1 MKRILIVEDEQD
13 IQELLEAY
21 LGDAGYETA
30 TAGDGIEAV
39 SLFQQEA
46 FDLVL
51 LDVMLP
57 KLDGFGVCE
66 LIRRQSR
73 VPIVLLTALDG
84 EAEQLRGFDLEI
96 DDYITKP
103 FSMPILLRKLAAVL
117 RRAGGDAPGRCLRYR
132 GLTLDPDAVEVR
144 LDGRVLEQLTAREFE
159 LLRELLS
166 SPGRVFTREILLAKL
181 WGYDFFGD
189 ERVVDSHIKNLRKK
203 LGVDYIETVRGWA
216 TVCRRNIRES
226 LTARIFLLTLLLLLG
241 AGGLTFGLIAWAT
254 PITYVSV
261 VGDRLQVQVNEL
273 TDRLAL
279 TKLADAGPILDVFV
293 RESGAAVPLA
303 SPDGESVDTGSLY
316 VSVTTAVQE
325 SDSVSTYTYGADG
338 GPAQRERAGH
348 YVTTAL
354 SDALIAEVTFADR
367 AETYQLLVVPPMRL
381 ANQAVEALN
390 RAAPCLALAL
400 LAFSLLCAV
409 GYSRYLARPIVRISS
424 IAGRMA
430 ELDFQWKCGETR
442 RDEIGALG
450 RSLDEM
456 AERLSAALAELEEAN
471 AALRGDM
478 ERARELERQRL
489 AFFSAASHELKTPVT
504 ILKGQLSGMLDGV
517 GVYRDREKYLARS
530 LQVAGRMEA
539 LVGELLAVSRMESD
553 GASRREAVELSALTA
568 EKLAQD
574 AELLEQRGMTVL
586 EALEPGLLVE
596 GERALLGRAVENLLS
611 NAALYSP
618 EGAEIRVTAAGRGAQ
633 VVLTVENTGARIPAE
648 ALPHLFEAFY
658 RAEPSRSRATGG
670 SGLGLYLVR
679 MIVERHGG
687 TCRIENSADGVRFT
701 ALIPRL
707 STENT

>member
-1 MKRILIVEDEQD
+1 M
-13 IQELLEAY
+13 
-21 LGDAGYETA
+21 
-30 TAGDGIEAV
+30 
-39 SLFQQEA
+39 
-46 FDLVL
+46 
-51 LDVMLP
+51 
-57 KLDGFGVCE
+57 
-66 LIRRQSR
+66 
-73 VPIVLLTALDG
+73 
-84 EAEQLRGFDLEI
+84 
-96 DDYITKP
+96 
-103 FSMPILLRKLAAVL
+103 
-117 RRAGGDAPGRCLRYR
+117 
-132 GLTLDPDAVEVR
+132 
-144 LDGRVLEQLTAREFE
+144 
-159 LLRELLS
+159 
-166 SPGRVFTREILLAKL
+166 
-181 WGYDFFGD
+181 
-189 ERVVDSHIKNLRKK
+189 
-203 LGVDYIETVRGWA
+203 
-216 TVCRRNIRES
+216 CRRNIRES

-293 RESGAAVPLA
+293 RESGAAVSLA

-553 GASRREAVELSALTA
+553 GASRREVVELSALTA

-707 STENT
+707 STENTYSLPLSSTGGRYPWDEPKQERMPSHANYPARTEHDLSQRQEGPPGGERLPGQPQPDRPAGPQRRGQIHPDEAAGGGPAAHRRRHTGGRRASDQMRAGLPGPPGLSAPGLRSV

>member
-1 MKRILIVEDEQD
+1 M
-13 IQELLEAY
+13 
-21 LGDAGYETA
+21 
-30 TAGDGIEAV
+30 
-39 SLFQQEA
+39 
-46 FDLVL
+46 
-51 LDVMLP
+51 
-57 KLDGFGVCE
+57 
-66 LIRRQSR
+66 
-73 VPIVLLTALDG
+73 
-84 EAEQLRGFDLEI
+84 
-96 DDYITKP
+96 
-103 FSMPILLRKLAAVL
+103 
-117 RRAGGDAPGRCLRYR
+117 
-132 GLTLDPDAVEVR
+132 
-144 LDGRVLEQLTAREFE
+144 
-159 LLRELLS
+159 
-166 SPGRVFTREILLAKL
+166 
-181 WGYDFFGD
+181 
-189 ERVVDSHIKNLRKK
+189 
-203 LGVDYIETVRGWA
+203 
-216 TVCRRNIRES
+216 CRRNIRES

-261 VGDRLQVQVNEL
+261 VGDRLQVQVSEL

-293 RESGAAVPLA
+293 RESGAAVSLA

-390 RAAPCLALAL
+390 RAAPCLALA
-400 LAFSLLCAV
+400 AFSLLCAV

-574 AELLEQRGMTVL
+574 AELLEQRGMTAV

-618 EGAEIRVTAAGRGAQ
+618 EGAEIRVTAAARGAWA
-633 VVLTVENTGARIPAE
+633 VLTVENTGARIPAE

-701 ALIPRL
+701 ALLPRL

>member
-1 MKRILIVEDEQD
+1 M
-13 IQELLEAY
+13 
-21 LGDAGYETA
+21 
-30 TAGDGIEAV
+30 
-39 SLFQQEA
+39 
-46 FDLVL
+46 
-51 LDVMLP
+51 
-57 KLDGFGVCE
+57 
-66 LIRRQSR
+66 
-73 VPIVLLTALDG
+73 
-84 EAEQLRGFDLEI
+84 
-96 DDYITKP
+96 
-103 FSMPILLRKLAAVL
+103 
-117 RRAGGDAPGRCLRYR
+117 
-132 GLTLDPDAVEVR
+132 
-144 LDGRVLEQLTAREFE
+144 
-159 LLRELLS
+159 
-166 SPGRVFTREILLAKL
+166 
-181 WGYDFFGD
+181 
-189 ERVVDSHIKNLRKK
+189 
-203 LGVDYIETVRGWA
+203 
-216 TVCRRNIRES
+216 CRRNIRES

-293 RESGAAVPLA
+293 RESGAAVSLA

-338 GPAQRERAGH
+338 GRAQREGAGH

-574 AELLEQRGMTVL
+574 AELL
-586 EALEPGLLVE
+586 
-596 GERALLGRAVENLLS
+596 GRAVENLLS

-618 EGAEIRVTAAGRGAQ
+618 EGAEIRVTAAARGAWA
-633 VVLTVENTGARIPAE
+633 VLTVENTGARIPAE

-701 ALIPRL
+701 ALLPRL

>member
-1 MKRILIVEDEQD
+1 M
-13 IQELLEAY
+13 
-21 LGDAGYETA
+21 
-30 TAGDGIEAV
+30 
-39 SLFQQEA
+39 
-46 FDLVL
+46 
-51 LDVMLP
+51 
-57 KLDGFGVCE
+57 
-66 LIRRQSR
+66 
-73 VPIVLLTALDG
+73 
-84 EAEQLRGFDLEI
+84 
-96 DDYITKP
+96 
-103 FSMPILLRKLAAVL
+103 
-117 RRAGGDAPGRCLRYR
+117 
-132 GLTLDPDAVEVR
+132 
-144 LDGRVLEQLTAREFE
+144 
-159 LLRELLS
+159 
-166 SPGRVFTREILLAKL
+166 
-181 WGYDFFGD
+181 
-189 ERVVDSHIKNLRKK
+189 
-203 LGVDYIETVRGWA
+203 
-216 TVCRRNIRES
+216 CRRNIRES

-293 RESGAAVPLA
+293 RESGAAVSLA

-338 GPAQRERAGH
+338 GPAQGERTGH

-367 AETYQLLVVPPMRL
+367 TETYQLLVVPPMRL

-530 LQVAGRMEA
+530 LQVAGRLEA
-539 LVGELLAVSRMESD
+539 LVGE
-553 GASRREAVELSALTA
+553 
-568 EKLAQD
+568 
-574 AELLEQRGMTVL
+574 
-586 EALEPGLLVE
+586 LLVE

>member
-1 MKRILIVEDEQD
+1 M
-13 IQELLEAY
+13 
-21 LGDAGYETA
+21 
-30 TAGDGIEAV
+30 
-39 SLFQQEA
+39 
-46 FDLVL
+46 
-51 LDVMLP
+51 
-57 KLDGFGVCE
+57 
-66 LIRRQSR
+66 
-73 VPIVLLTALDG
+73 
-84 EAEQLRGFDLEI
+84 
-96 DDYITKP
+96 
-103 FSMPILLRKLAAVL
+103 
-117 RRAGGDAPGRCLRYR
+117 
-132 GLTLDPDAVEVR
+132 
-144 LDGRVLEQLTAREFE
+144 
-159 LLRELLS
+159 
-166 SPGRVFTREILLAKL
+166 
-181 WGYDFFGD
+181 
-189 ERVVDSHIKNLRKK
+189 
-203 LGVDYIETVRGWA
+203 
-216 TVCRRNIRES
+216 
-226 LTARIFLLTLLLLLG
+226 
-241 AGGLTFGLIAWAT
+241 
-254 PITYVSV
+254 

-279 TKLADAGPILDVFV
+279 TKLADAVPILDVFV
-293 RESGAAVPLA
+293 RESGAAVSLA

-338 GPAQRERAGH
+338 GRAQREGAGH

-504 ILKGQLSGMLDGV
+504 ILKGQLAGMLEGV
-517 GVYRDREKYLARS
+517 GVYQDRDKYLLRS
-530 LQVAGRMEA
+530 LQTTGRMER
-539 LVGELLAVSRMESD
+539 LIGEMLSISRMES
-553 GASRREAVELSALTA
+553 GSAAVRQDPVDLSPLMAQQLAL
-568 EKLAQD
+568 D
-574 AELLEQRGMTVL
+574 RELLEQRGQQLVSALTPGITVP
-586 EALEPGLLVE
+586 AD
-596 GERALLGRAVENLLS
+596 ASLLGKAVGNLLS
-611 NAALYSP
+611 NASRYSP
-618 EGAEIRVTAAGRGAQ
+618 EGAEIRVWCGRLEGRPA
-633 VVLTVENTGARIPAE
+633 LSVENTGARVSGD

-658 RAEPSRSRATGG
+658 REEGSRNRSTGG
-670 SGLGLYLVR
+670 SGLGLYLVK
-679 MIVERHGG
+679 MILDRHGSVC
-687 TCRIENSADGVRFT
+687 TI
-701 ALIPRL
+701 
-707 STENT
+707 

>member
-1 MKRILIVEDEQD
+1 M
-13 IQELLEAY
+13 
-21 LGDAGYETA
+21 
-30 TAGDGIEAV
+30 
-39 SLFQQEA
+39 
-46 FDLVL
+46 
-51 LDVMLP
+51 
-57 KLDGFGVCE
+57 
-66 LIRRQSR
+66 
-73 VPIVLLTALDG
+73 
-84 EAEQLRGFDLEI
+84 
-96 DDYITKP
+96 
-103 FSMPILLRKLAAVL
+103 
-117 RRAGGDAPGRCLRYR
+117 
-132 GLTLDPDAVEVR
+132 
-144 LDGRVLEQLTAREFE
+144 
-159 LLRELLS
+159 
-166 SPGRVFTREILLAKL
+166 
-181 WGYDFFGD
+181 
-189 ERVVDSHIKNLRKK
+189 
-203 LGVDYIETVRGWA
+203 
-216 TVCRRNIRES
+216 
-226 LTARIFLLTLLLLLG
+226 
-241 AGGLTFGLIAWAT
+241 
-254 PITYVSV
+254 
-261 VGDRLQVQVNEL
+261 
-273 TDRLAL
+273 
-279 TKLADAGPILDVFV
+279 
-293 RESGAAVPLA
+293 
-303 SPDGESVDTGSLY
+303 
-316 VSVTTAVQE
+316 
-325 SDSVSTYTYGADG
+325 STYTYGADG

-539 LVGELLAVSRMESD
+539 LVGGLLA
-553 GASRREAVELSALTA
+553 GASRREVVELSALTA

-574 AELLEQRGMTVL
+574 AELLEQRGMTAV

-701 ALIPRL
+701 ALLPRL

>member
-1 MKRILIVEDEQD
+1 M
-13 IQELLEAY
+13 
-21 LGDAGYETA
+21 
-30 TAGDGIEAV
+30 
-39 SLFQQEA
+39 
-46 FDLVL
+46 
-51 LDVMLP
+51 
-57 KLDGFGVCE
+57 
-66 LIRRQSR
+66 
-73 VPIVLLTALDG
+73 
-84 EAEQLRGFDLEI
+84 
-96 DDYITKP
+96 
-103 FSMPILLRKLAAVL
+103 
-117 RRAGGDAPGRCLRYR
+117 
-132 GLTLDPDAVEVR
+132 
-144 LDGRVLEQLTAREFE
+144 
-159 LLRELLS
+159 
-166 SPGRVFTREILLAKL
+166 
-181 WGYDFFGD
+181 
-189 ERVVDSHIKNLRKK
+189 
-203 LGVDYIETVRGWA
+203 
-216 TVCRRNIRES
+216 CRRNIRES

-261 VGDRLQVQVNEL
+261 VGDRLQVQVSEL

-293 RESGAAVPLA
+293 RESGAAVSLA

-553 GASRREAVELSALTA
+553 GAVRPDGGEAGPGRR
-568 EKLAQD
+568 
-574 AELLEQRGMTVL
+574 
-586 EALEPGLLVE
+586 
-596 GERALLGRAVENLLS
+596 
-611 NAALYSP
+611 
-618 EGAEIRVTAAGRGAQ
+618 AAGAAGDDRGGGAGAG
-633 VVLTVENTGARIPAE
+633 TSGGGGARPAGPCGGKP
-648 ALPHLFEAFY
+648 ALQRRPLLA
-658 RAEPSRSRATGG
+658 GG
-670 SGLGLYLVR
+670 GGDPGDCGGPGGLG
-679 MIVERHGG
+679 G
-687 TCRIENSADGVRFT
+687 ADGGKHRGPHPGRGPAPPV
-701 ALIPRL
+701 
-707 STENT
+707 

>member
-1 MKRILIVEDEQD
+1 M
-13 IQELLEAY
+13 
-21 LGDAGYETA
+21 
-30 TAGDGIEAV
+30 
-39 SLFQQEA
+39 
-46 FDLVL
+46 
-51 LDVMLP
+51 
-57 KLDGFGVCE
+57 
-66 LIRRQSR
+66 
-73 VPIVLLTALDG
+73 
-84 EAEQLRGFDLEI
+84 
-96 DDYITKP
+96 
-103 FSMPILLRKLAAVL
+103 
-117 RRAGGDAPGRCLRYR
+117 
-132 GLTLDPDAVEVR
+132 
-144 LDGRVLEQLTAREFE
+144 
-159 LLRELLS
+159 
-166 SPGRVFTREILLAKL
+166 
-181 WGYDFFGD
+181 
-189 ERVVDSHIKNLRKK
+189 
-203 LGVDYIETVRGWA
+203 
-216 TVCRRNIRES
+216 CRRNIRES

-293 RESGAAVPLA
+293 RESGAAVSLA

-338 GPAQRERAGH
+338 GRAQREGAGH

-456 AERLSAALAELEEAN
+456 AELEEAN

-574 AELLEQRGMTVL
+574 AELLEQRGMTAV

-618 EGAEIRVTAAGRGAQ
+618 EGAEIRVTAAARGAWA
-633 VVLTVENTGARIPAE
+633 VLTVENTGARIPAE

-701 ALIPRL
+701 ALLPRL

>member
-1 MKRILIVEDEQD
+1 
-13 IQELLEAY
+13 
-21 LGDAGYETA
+21 
-30 TAGDGIEAV
+30 
-39 SLFQQEA
+39 
-46 FDLVL
+46 
-51 LDVMLP
+51 
-57 KLDGFGVCE
+57 
-66 LIRRQSR
+66 
-73 VPIVLLTALDG
+73 
-84 EAEQLRGFDLEI
+84 
-96 DDYITKP
+96 
-103 FSMPILLRKLAAVL
+103 
-117 RRAGGDAPGRCLRYR
+117 
-132 GLTLDPDAVEVR
+132 
-144 LDGRVLEQLTAREFE
+144 
-159 LLRELLS
+159 
-166 SPGRVFTREILLAKL
+166 
-181 WGYDFFGD
+181 
-189 ERVVDSHIKNLRKK
+189 
-203 LGVDYIETVRGWA
+203 
-216 TVCRRNIRES
+216 VCRRNIRES

-293 RESGAAVPLA
+293 RESGAAVSLA

-338 GPAQRERAGH
+338 GRAQREGAGH

-478 ERARELERQRL
+478 ERERQRL

-574 AELLEQRGMTVL
+574 AELLEQRGMTAV

-618 EGAEIRVTAAGRGAQ
+618 EGAEIRVTAAARGAQ

-701 ALIPRL
+701 ALLPRL

>member
-1 MKRILIVEDEQD
+1 M
-13 IQELLEAY
+13 
-21 LGDAGYETA
+21 
-30 TAGDGIEAV
+30 
-39 SLFQQEA
+39 
-46 FDLVL
+46 
-51 LDVMLP
+51 
-57 KLDGFGVCE
+57 
-66 LIRRQSR
+66 
-73 VPIVLLTALDG
+73 
-84 EAEQLRGFDLEI
+84 
-96 DDYITKP
+96 
-103 FSMPILLRKLAAVL
+103 
-117 RRAGGDAPGRCLRYR
+117 
-132 GLTLDPDAVEVR
+132 
-144 LDGRVLEQLTAREFE
+144 
-159 LLRELLS
+159 
-166 SPGRVFTREILLAKL
+166 
-181 WGYDFFGD
+181 
-189 ERVVDSHIKNLRKK
+189 
-203 LGVDYIETVRGWA
+203 
-216 TVCRRNIRES
+216 CRRNIRES

-293 RESGAAVPLA
+293 RESGAAVSLA

-338 GPAQRERAGH
+338 GPAQGERTGH

-367 AETYQLLVVPPMRL
+367 TETYQLLVVPPMRL

-539 LVGELLAVSRMESD
+539 L
-553 GASRREAVELSALTA
+553 
-568 EKLAQD
+568 
-574 AELLEQRGMTVL
+574 
-586 EALEPGLLVE
+586 EPGLLVE

>member
-1 MKRILIVEDEQD
+1 M
-13 IQELLEAY
+13 
-21 LGDAGYETA
+21 
-30 TAGDGIEAV
+30 
-39 SLFQQEA
+39 
-46 FDLVL
+46 
-51 LDVMLP
+51 
-57 KLDGFGVCE
+57 
-66 LIRRQSR
+66 
-73 VPIVLLTALDG
+73 
-84 EAEQLRGFDLEI
+84 
-96 DDYITKP
+96 
-103 FSMPILLRKLAAVL
+103 
-117 RRAGGDAPGRCLRYR
+117 
-132 GLTLDPDAVEVR
+132 
-144 LDGRVLEQLTAREFE
+144 
-159 LLRELLS
+159 
-166 SPGRVFTREILLAKL
+166 
-181 WGYDFFGD
+181 
-189 ERVVDSHIKNLRKK
+189 
-203 LGVDYIETVRGWA
+203 
-216 TVCRRNIRES
+216 CRRNIRES
-226 LTARIFLLTLLLLLG
+226 LTARIFLLTLLLLG

-279 TKLADAGPILDVFV
+279 TKLADAGPILDGFV
-293 RESGAAVPLA
+293 RESGAAVSLA

-456 AERLSAALAELEEAN
+456 AERL
-471 AALRGDM
+471 
-478 ERARELERQRL
+478 

-574 AELLEQRGMTVL
+574 AELLEQRGMTAV

-611 NAALYSP
+611 NAALYSQ
-618 EGAEIRVTAAGRGAQ
+618 EGAEIRVTAAARGAWA
-633 VVLTVENTGARIPAE
+633 VLTVENTGARIPAE

-701 ALIPRL
+701 ALLPRL

>member
-1 MKRILIVEDEQD
+1 M
-13 IQELLEAY
+13 
-21 LGDAGYETA
+21 
-30 TAGDGIEAV
+30 
-39 SLFQQEA
+39 
-46 FDLVL
+46 
-51 LDVMLP
+51 
-57 KLDGFGVCE
+57 
-66 LIRRQSR
+66 
-73 VPIVLLTALDG
+73 
-84 EAEQLRGFDLEI
+84 
-96 DDYITKP
+96 
-103 FSMPILLRKLAAVL
+103 
-117 RRAGGDAPGRCLRYR
+117 
-132 GLTLDPDAVEVR
+132 
-144 LDGRVLEQLTAREFE
+144 
-159 LLRELLS
+159 
-166 SPGRVFTREILLAKL
+166 
-181 WGYDFFGD
+181 
-189 ERVVDSHIKNLRKK
+189 
-203 LGVDYIETVRGWA
+203 
-216 TVCRRNIRES
+216 CRRNIRES

-293 RESGAAVPLA
+293 RESGAAVSLA

-338 GPAQRERAGH
+338 GRAQREGAGH

-456 AERLSAALAELEEAN
+456 AERLSAA
-471 AALRGDM
+471 
-478 ERARELERQRL
+478 
-489 AFFSAASHELKTPVT
+489 SHELKTPVT

-574 AELLEQRGMTVL
+574 AELLEQRGMTAV

-618 EGAEIRVTAAGRGAQ
+618 EGAEIRVTAAARGAWA
-633 VVLTVENTGARIPAE
+633 VLTVENTGARIPAE

-701 ALIPRL
+701 ALLPRL

>member
-1 MKRILIVEDEQD
+1 M
-13 IQELLEAY
+13 
-21 LGDAGYETA
+21 
-30 TAGDGIEAV
+30 
-39 SLFQQEA
+39 
-46 FDLVL
+46 
-51 LDVMLP
+51 
-57 KLDGFGVCE
+57 
-66 LIRRQSR
+66 
-73 VPIVLLTALDG
+73 
-84 EAEQLRGFDLEI
+84 
-96 DDYITKP
+96 
-103 FSMPILLRKLAAVL
+103 
-117 RRAGGDAPGRCLRYR
+117 
-132 GLTLDPDAVEVR
+132 
-144 LDGRVLEQLTAREFE
+144 
-159 LLRELLS
+159 
-166 SPGRVFTREILLAKL
+166 
-181 WGYDFFGD
+181 
-189 ERVVDSHIKNLRKK
+189 
-203 LGVDYIETVRGWA
+203 
-216 TVCRRNIRES
+216 CRRNIRES

-293 RESGAAVPLA
+293 RESGAAVSLA

-471 AALRGDM
+471 AVCGDM

-489 AFFSAASHELKTPVT
+489 AFFSAASHELEDPVT
-504 ILKGQLSGMLDGV
+504 ILKGQLSGMLEGV
-517 GVYRDREKYLARS
+517 GVYRDREKIWP
-530 LQVAGRMEA
+530 
-539 LVGELLAVSRMESD
+539 
-553 GASRREAVELSALTA
+553 ASRW
-568 EKLAQD
+568 
-574 AELLEQRGMTVL
+574 RG
-586 EALEPGLLVE
+586 GWRCWW
-596 GERALLGRAVENLLS
+596 G
-611 NAALYSP
+611 
-618 EGAEIRVTAAGRGAQ
+618 AAGRVPHGVGRRLPSGGGGA
-633 VVLTVENTGARIPAE
+633 VRPDGGEAGPGRRAAGAAGDDRGGGAGAGTSGGGGARPAGPWCGKP
-648 ALPHLFEAFY
+648 ALQRRPLLA
-658 RAEPSRSRATGG
+658 GG
-670 SGLGLYLVR
+670 GGDPGDCAAARGLGR
-679 MIVERHGG
+679 
-687 TCRIENSADGVRFT
+687 C
-701 ALIPRL
+701 
-707 STENT
+707 

>member
-1 MKRILIVEDEQD
+1 M
-13 IQELLEAY
+13 
-21 LGDAGYETA
+21 
-30 TAGDGIEAV
+30 
-39 SLFQQEA
+39 
-46 FDLVL
+46 
-51 LDVMLP
+51 
-57 KLDGFGVCE
+57 
-66 LIRRQSR
+66 
-73 VPIVLLTALDG
+73 
-84 EAEQLRGFDLEI
+84 
-96 DDYITKP
+96 
-103 FSMPILLRKLAAVL
+103 
-117 RRAGGDAPGRCLRYR
+117 
-132 GLTLDPDAVEVR
+132 
-144 LDGRVLEQLTAREFE
+144 
-159 LLRELLS
+159 
-166 SPGRVFTREILLAKL
+166 
-181 WGYDFFGD
+181 
-189 ERVVDSHIKNLRKK
+189 
-203 LGVDYIETVRGWA
+203 
-216 TVCRRNIRES
+216 CRRNIRES

-261 VGDRLQVQVNEL
+261 VGDRLQVQVSEL

-293 RESGAAVPLA
+293 RESGAAVSLA
-303 SPDGESVDTGSLY
+303 GPDGESVDTGSLY

-325 SDSVSTYTYGADG
+325 SDSVSTYTYGG
-338 GPAQRERAGH
+338 RAQGEGAGY

-354 SDALIAEVTFADR
+354 SDALTAEVTFADR
-367 AETYQLLVVPPMRL
+367 AETYQLLVVPPIRL

-574 AELLEQRGMTVL
+574 AELLEQRGMTAV

-596 GERALLGRAVENLLS
+596 GERARLGRAVENLLS

-618 EGAEIRVTAAGRGAQ
+618 EGAEIRVTAAARGAWA
-633 VVLTVENTGARIPAE
+633 VLTVENTGARIPAE

-701 ALIPRL
+701 ARLPRL

>member
-1 MKRILIVEDEQD
+1 M
-13 IQELLEAY
+13 
-21 LGDAGYETA
+21 
-30 TAGDGIEAV
+30 
-39 SLFQQEA
+39 
-46 FDLVL
+46 
-51 LDVMLP
+51 
-57 KLDGFGVCE
+57 
-66 LIRRQSR
+66 
-73 VPIVLLTALDG
+73 
-84 EAEQLRGFDLEI
+84 
-96 DDYITKP
+96 
-103 FSMPILLRKLAAVL
+103 
-117 RRAGGDAPGRCLRYR
+117 
-132 GLTLDPDAVEVR
+132 
-144 LDGRVLEQLTAREFE
+144 
-159 LLRELLS
+159 
-166 SPGRVFTREILLAKL
+166 
-181 WGYDFFGD
+181 
-189 ERVVDSHIKNLRKK
+189 
-203 LGVDYIETVRGWA
+203 
-216 TVCRRNIRES
+216 CRRNIRES

-293 RESGAAVPLA
+293 RESGAAVSLA

-338 GPAQRERAGH
+338 GPAQGERTGH

-367 AETYQLLVVPPMRL
+367 TETYQLLVVPPMRL

-517 GVYRDREKYLARS
+517 GVYR
-530 LQVAGRMEA
+530 
-539 LVGELLAVSRMESD
+539 MESD

-574 AELLEQRGMTVL
+574 AELLEQRGMTAV

-618 EGAEIRVTAAGRGAQ
+618 EGAEIRVTAAARGAWA
-633 VVLTVENTGARIPAE
+633 VLTVENTGARIPAE

-687 TCRIENSADGVRFT
+687 TCRIENSADGVCFT
-701 ALIPRL
+701 ALLPRL